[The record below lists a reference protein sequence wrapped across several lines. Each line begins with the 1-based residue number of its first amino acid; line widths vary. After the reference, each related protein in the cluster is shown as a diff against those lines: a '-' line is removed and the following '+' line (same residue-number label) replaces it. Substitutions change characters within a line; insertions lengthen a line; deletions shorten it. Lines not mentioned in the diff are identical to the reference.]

1 MKMAAK
7 RIDFSEDND
16 EDICDRIIEVLRR
29 FPEGVELYTFQTS
42 LPDLT
47 PTALGDAFNSL
58 FNAGKID
65 LFKSAESKGL
75 KYKLKSSTSS
85 RDVDSSN
92 IQNDQE
98 KNVASTSHGAG
109 SAAKKRRLISSSSQM
124 EIFAK
129 NIQIKKLK
137 TVRDDFFCRRC
148 KQFPRDAVFQCSN
161 CDQIFCNDCCDD
173 KCTFCRNRIIY
184 DPRLTALLSS
194 FGTHPCNYLKNGC
207 HEEIIAN
214 MDTLN
219 AHDLSC
225 IFQKVLCPKLDCH
238 EKIIFK
244 DVDQHLKKCH
254 SDILLV
260 YIAGENHGMLKYNN
274 RGNTEYDG
282 YGIYNS
288 QSDTK
293 VNGRKYYSSEKFGIW
308 WNIEKKKW
316 FLGLIQDLGS
326 SKSIAYFDGD
336 FEIHDNTTNAV
347 GAERIL
353 SRETGEWFL
362 FFQSDD
368 WSDVW
373 ETSVVLKGVLIYH
386 LKKMLL

>member
-1 MKMAAK
+1 MAAK

-16 EDICDRIIEVLRR
+16 EENWGRMRRIIEVLRR
-29 FPEGVELYTFQTS
+29 FPEGVELYTFQNS

-65 LFKSAESKGL
+65 LFKSSESKGL
-75 KYKLKSSTSS
+75 KYKLKSLSS
-85 RDVDSSN
+85 PRDVDSSN

-98 KNVASTSHGAG
+98 KNVASSSHGAG

-129 NIQIKKLK
+129 NIQMDKLK
-137 TVRDDFFCRRC
+137 TVRDGFFCRRC
-148 KQFPRDAVFQCSN
+148 EKFPTDVVFGCAD
-161 CDQIFCNDCCDD
+161 CGQIFCHECCDD
-173 KCTFCRNRIIY
+173 KCTGTVCESRIIE
-184 DPRLTALLSS
+184 DPRLTTLLSS

-225 IFQKVLCPKLDCH
+225 IFQKVPCPKLDCH
-238 EKIIFK
+238 EYIIFK

-260 YIAGENHGMLKYNN
+260 YIGGENHGMLKN
-274 RGNTEYDG
+274 NTEYDG

-293 VNGRKYYSSEKFGIW
+293 VNGRKYYSNEKFGIW

-316 FLGLIQDLGS
+316 LLGLIQDLGS
-326 SKSIAYFDGD
+326 SKSIAYFDGY
-336 FEIHDNTTNAV
+336 DNTTNAV

-353 SRETGEWFL
+353 SRENGEWFL
-362 FFQSDD
+362 LSTGIPVFK
-368 WSDVW
+368 SDVW

>member
-75 KYKLKSSTSS
+75 KYKLKSSTSP

-129 NIQIKKLK
+129 NIQMEKLK
-137 TVRDDFFCRRC
+137 TVRDGFFCQRC
-148 KQFPRDAVFQCSN
+148 EKFPRDVVFGCAD
-161 CDQIFCNDCCDD
+161 CGQIYCHECCVD
-173 KCTFCRNRIIY
+173 KCIRPSVCESRIVE
-184 DPRLTALLSS
+184 DPRLTILLSS

-225 IFQKVLCPKLDCH
+225 IFQKVPCPKLDCH

-293 VNGRKYYSSEKFGIW
+293 VNGRKYYSNEKFGIW

-316 FLGLIQDLGS
+316 LLGLIQDLGT
-326 SKSIAYFDGD
+326 SKSIAYFDGY
-336 FEIHDNTTNAV
+336 DNTTNAV

-362 FFQSDD
+362 FLQSDD
-368 WSDVW
+368 W